1 MAGKN
6 KKPITESLEDY
17 IEAIYI
23 LAQKTGEAQV
33 RDIAKGLKITMPSVV
48 KAIKELTALEL
59 VSHEPYAGVKLTEK
73 GVREARFV
81 LGRHLL
87 LKKFLKALGVSD
99 QAAEHDACLME
110 HDLSSETIERI
121 RKLVEKNFKVVP
133 GTGKK
138 TAARKAPP
146 KKQGKECA
154 E

>member
-1 MAGKN
+1 MAGRN
-6 KKPITESLEDY
+6 KKQITESLEDY

-87 LKKFLKALGVSD
+87 LKKFLKSLGVSE

-110 HDLSSETIERI
+110 HDLSAETIERI
-121 RKLVEKNFKVVP
+121 RRLVEKNFKLVT
-133 GTGKK
+133 TGKK
-138 TAARKAPP
+138 APAKARKDEA
-146 KKQGKECA
+146 K
-154 E
+154 